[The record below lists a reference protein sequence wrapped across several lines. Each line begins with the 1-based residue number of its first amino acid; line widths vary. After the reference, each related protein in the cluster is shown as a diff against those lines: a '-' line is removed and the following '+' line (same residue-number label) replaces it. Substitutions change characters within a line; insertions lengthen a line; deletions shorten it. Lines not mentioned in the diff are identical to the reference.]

1 MRAMSEPKVALVTGA
16 GRGIGRDIAQR
27 LAAEGYACGLIARTK
42 SQLEETAELIVK
54 AGGKALVTPTD
65 VSKRDQ
71 VLASVDAVERE
82 LGPIS
87 VLINNAGAYLRKPFQ
102 EITEEDFD
110 FQLKV
115 NTYGPFFS
123 TQAVVGKMAARGEGT
138 VIFVLGSETRGGPAL
153 YSAYTASK
161 VAQRAIA
168 ESLAYEFMH
177 LGIHSATLD
186 VDGAVDS
193 PRVRE
198 AAPGS
203 RPLAFRA
210 ALGDLRGDRASDQP
224 AAWRVDVLDRHA
236 IVRAMAPAS
245 GGEEKILDGRVHA
258 VSPSRGAQHL
268 SPVTRPGCRHEPA
281 AGPRCCI
288 PADAQLYWR
297 GA

>member
-1 MRAMSEPKVALVTGA
+1 MRFSPRVGFQMMPARLRFSAMSEPKVALVTGA

-27 LAAEGYACGLIARTK
+27 LAREGYACGLIARTK

-65 VSKRDQ
+65 VAKRDQ
-71 VLASVDAVERE
+71 VLASVEAVERE

-87 VLINNAGAYLRKPFQ
+87 VLINNAGAYLRKRFE

-115 NTYGPFFS
+115 NTYGPFFC
-123 TQAVVGKMAARGEGT
+123 TQAVVGKMAARGHGT

-168 ESLAYEFMH
+168 ESLAYEYMH

-198 AAPGS
+198 AAPDADPSHFVPPSAICGEIVHLINQPKGAWTFS
-203 RPLAFRA
+203 IDMRSYVQWRPRVA
-210 ALGDLRGDRASDQP
+210 A
-224 AAWRVDVLDRHA
+224 
-236 IVRAMAPAS
+236 
-245 GGEEKILDGRVHA
+245 KKK
-258 VSPSRGAQHL
+258 
-268 SPVTRPGCRHEPA
+268 T
-281 AGPRCCI
+281 
-288 PADAQLYWR
+288 
-297 GA
+297 